1 MKHEKVVKR
10 VEKALGVKV
19 EKMGHRWGCVY
30 GDHVISWI
38 SSQGW
43 KRESDTI
50 VPDGV
55 LEASNWHVRRID
67 DQSDPMT
74 DYFAGSW
81 LDNLTQLINYVKP
94 PAPKYS
100 VGTLVKAK
108 NNKRAQRRLYAN
120 KVGIVMEAGQFMR
133 VHWAGEKWYPNNY
146 TTYPERD
153 FEVLNES
160 R

>member
-1 MKHEKVVKR
+1 MKHEKAVKR

-30 GDHVISWI
+30 GDHVVSWI
-38 SSQGW
+38 ADQHHKVENGVL
-43 KRESDTI
+43 
-50 VPDGV
+50 VPDGP
-55 LEASNWHVRRID
+55 LEAHNWHVRRID

-153 FEVLNES
+153 FEVLSES